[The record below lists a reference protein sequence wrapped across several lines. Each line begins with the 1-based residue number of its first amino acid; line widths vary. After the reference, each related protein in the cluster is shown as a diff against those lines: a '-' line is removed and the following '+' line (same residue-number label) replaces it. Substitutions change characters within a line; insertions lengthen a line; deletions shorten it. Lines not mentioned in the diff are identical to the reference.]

1 METNRTKKN
10 GLYQRF
16 DAFGRQHLLQLV
28 LCGSNTGQ
36 VPNGLPKCPANQ
48 KFNNC
53 LKEIGKMM
61 PELNQDFEKTLTRGR
76 KAEATIYKKWELL
89 QTHTARR
96 SFCTNEYL
104 AGTPTITIMAISGHK
119 TDKSFMAYIKADS
132 LKHAMVMRDRWNMK
146 NQ

>member
-1 METNRTKKN
+1 
-10 GLYQRF
+10 
-16 DAFGRQHLLQLV
+16 
-28 LCGSNTGQ
+28 
-36 VPNGLPKCPANQ
+36 
-48 KFNNC
+48 
-53 LKEIGKMM
+53 MM

-146 NQ
+146 HGRLSQ